1 MRGFNVSISLHRNRV
16 GVDHGMYL
24 KFGLTCDYFI
34 EEGKKI
40 IYTFDIRIK
49 SSSNKMRG
57 EVSSLQKY
65 FK

>member
-16 GVDHGMYL
+16 EVGHGMYL

-49 SSSNKMRG
+49 SSSNK
-57 EVSSLQKY
+57 
-65 FK
+65 